1 MRTKSLDADVDV
13 LLLSF
18 CGYVSMCVCVT
29 MCDSLC
35 LCVSVRGLV
44 ISLQEMERMDAVVAK
59 SAADSR
65 MPVLP

>member
-1 MRTKSLDADVDV
+1 MDADVDV

-18 CGYVSMCVCVT
+18 CGYVSVCVT